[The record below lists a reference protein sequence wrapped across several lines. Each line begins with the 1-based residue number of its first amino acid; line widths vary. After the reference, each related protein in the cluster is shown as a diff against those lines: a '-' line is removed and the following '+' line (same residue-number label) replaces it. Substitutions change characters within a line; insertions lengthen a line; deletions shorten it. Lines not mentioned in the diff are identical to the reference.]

1 MSICEITCRI
11 TNISNTLFPYD
22 HTPPFLY
29 TTNTFILTGVVM
41 GTQGTVIV
49 SSALNSSNCG
59 DNMQNNHRTMNV
71 STKHNTFTTLSKYV
85 HNTGTF
91 VNVTTYCG
99 YMVKDSGIPEYAMV
113 FLLRPFDKYRQ
124 LRYLRF
130 TVILAVFTVCTGRAA
145 YES

>member
-1 MSICEITCRI
+1 MDMSICEITCRI

-49 SSALNSSNCG
+49 SSALNSSHCG

-71 STKHNTFTTLSKYV
+71 STKHNTFTTRSQHV
-85 HNTGTF
+85 HNTFKTHSQNRHVRERDYLLRIYGKRL
-91 VNVTTYCG
+91 G
-99 YMVKDSGIPEYAMV
+99 MPEYAMV
-113 FLLRPFDKYRQ
+113 FLLKTYGTWGLHSP
-124 LRYLRF
+124 
-130 TVILAVFTVCTGRAA
+130 
-145 YES
+145 